1 MANAVS
7 LPEVDIEGTAPAPDA
22 APASEV
28 KAISPVPGKYAVTK
42 PSGEVVLMGGDDVVA
57 GAGGVRPA
65 TEAEYFGAAHPVS
78 SKATAAVLGAARG
91 LSFGTSDAAIVG
103 TDRLLLGDASAEETR
118 RALRIAK
125 EASPNTSLVSELA
138 GAVAPAFFGAPPV
151 EAAAS
156 LGEGLV
162 ARGVSRAVAAA
173 PRALGEGVAIGLGNQ
188 LSEDTLGNH
197 KMVSEAY
204 WNAGVKGGV
213 IGLFMGVGGS
223 VGIGAAGDK
232 LGALFGKVEGGALR
246 AEERAAEGGVYR
258 TAATR
263 EAEATGEKGYFARRL
278 ENEGDIQS
286 FKGATNAKTGDI
298 RRLGIDV
305 EAQEGVEA
313 RLGKMLREE
322 GLTGPLVSQAEAA
335 KRINAKLQEV
345 GQTFRPLYTE
355 ADKAVQRPQ
364 MATITEAMEG
374 IRATQA
380 GKMYGDLELKGA
392 EDSFARLEKAMGD
405 KPSHL
410 GLWEARK
417 EMDGILR
424 KSYAR
429 VPGGVPPVGEE
440 AMRALRTAVN
450 DELAMSVERAGKE
463 LGGTLGDQLRVANQM
478 YGDLATVNK
487 IATHQAALNASS
499 NLVSLTDVIGASV
512 GGVAGLAT
520 GGVNMVRRKFGN
532 QIAAH
537 VLGAASKIEMLQRA
551 ATKLDDLIGSGTRAF
566 VDGSKGATRAVKP
579 VTTAEVRALREA
591 TRSPEAVN
599 ARIAERLGD
608 MPQYAPK
615 TAQQISTG
623 AARAAAWLQFALPKE
638 AAPTSPVFNQ
648 RAPRPL
654 SDTDLVRARATIETV
669 EDGSVVIDRLRQGR
683 LTAEHVA
690 ALKYVHPE
698 TYASI
703 QKYLGDH
710 AVELKPTLSVQQ
722 QFSLSMLF
730 ATPIT
735 EAMLPENIR
744 AFQASFADGNQAPG
758 QGGAGG
764 VMPAKMSAGPVN
776 GGGTRAM
783 SMDRLEAGTK

>member
-7 LPEVDIEGTAPAPDA
+7 LPEVDVEGAAPAPEA
-22 APASEV
+22 GPAPEV
-28 KAISPVPGKYAVTK
+28 KAISPLPGKYAVTK

-65 TEAEYFGAAHPVS
+65 TEGEYFGATNPIS
-78 SKATAAVLGAARG
+78 SKATAAALGAVRG
-91 LSFGTSDAAIVG
+91 VTFGVSDPAIVEAG
-103 TDRLLLGDASAEETR
+103 RILGGDANAEDMR
-118 RALRIAK
+118 RMLRINK
-125 EASPNTSLVSELA
+125 EANPNVSLGAELA
-138 GAVAPAFFGAPPV
+138 GAVAPALFGAPPV
-151 EAAAS
+151 EAAGA

-162 ARGVSRAVAAA
+162 ARGAARAAAAA

-188 LSEDTLGNH
+188 WSEDTLGDH
-197 KMVSEAY
+197 KMTAEAY
-204 WNAGVKGGV
+204 WNAGLKGGV
-213 IGLFMGVGGS
+213 IGLFMGAGGAA
-223 VGIGAAGDK
+223 GIGAAGDK

-246 AEERAAEGGVYR
+246 AEERAAV
-258 TAATR
+258 R

-335 KRINAKLQEV
+335 KRINAKMQEI
-345 GQTFRPLYTE
+345 GQSFRPLYTE

-364 MATITEAMEG
+364 MATIAEAMEG
-374 IRATQA
+374 IRAAQA

-392 EDSFARLEKAMGD
+392 EDSYARLEKAMGD

-417 EMDGILR
+417 EIDGILK

-429 VPGGVPPVGEE
+429 IPGGVPPVGEE
-440 AMRALRTAVN
+440 SMRALRTAVN
-450 DELAMSVERAGKE
+450 EELAMSVERAGKE

-499 NLVSLTDVIGASV
+499 NLVSITDVIGAST
-512 GGVAGLAT
+512 GGAAGIAMA
-520 GGVNMVRRKFGN
+520 GVNMARRKFGN

-566 VDGSKGATRAVKP
+566 IDGSKGATRAVKP

-591 TRSPEAVN
+591 TRTPDAVN
-599 ARIAERLGD
+599 ARIAEALGD
-608 MPQYAPK
+608 MPEYAPK
-615 TAQQISTG
+615 TAQQIAVAG
-623 AARAAAWLQFALPKE
+623 GRAAAWLQHALPRE
-638 AAPTSPVFNQ
+638 TPPVGPVFTQ
-648 RAPRPL
+648 QKPRPL
-654 SDTDLVRARATIETV
+654 SDTDLIRARATIETV
-669 EDGSVVIDRLRQGR
+669 EDGSIVIDRLRQGR

-690 ALKYVHPE
+690 ALKFVHPE

-710 AVELKPTLSVQQ
+710 AVELKPTLTVQQ

-744 AFQASFADGNQAPG
+744 AFQASFAEGNQAPG

-783 SMDRLEAGTK
+783 GMDRLEAGTK

>member
-7 LPEVDIEGTAPAPDA
+7 LPEVDVGGAAAPPEAEPAP
-22 APASEV
+22 EL
-28 KAISPVPGKYAVTK
+28 KAISPFPGKYAVTK
-42 PSGEVVLMGGDDVVA
+42 PSGAVVLMGGADVVA

-65 TEAEYFGAAHPVS
+65 TEAELFGAEHPTLG
-78 SKATAAVLGAARG
+78 KFGTATTGAIRG
-91 LSFGTSDAAIVG
+91 LSFGTSDTAFVEG
-103 TDRLLLGDASAEETR
+103 SRLLGGDAEAEDTR
-118 RALRIAK
+118 RGLRIFK
-125 EASPNTSLVSELA
+125 EANPNLALGSELA
-138 GAVAPAFFGAPPV
+138 GAVAPALFGAPPV
-151 EAAAS
+151 EAAGA

-162 ARGVSRAVAAA
+162 ARGVARAAAAA
-173 PRALGEGVAIGLGNQ
+173 PRAIGEGVAIGLGNQ

-197 KMVSEAY
+197 KMVAESY
-204 WNAGVKGGV
+204 LSAGLKGGA
-213 IGLFMGVGGS
+213 IGLFIGAGAS

-232 LGALFGKVEGGALR
+232 LGALFGKAERGVLR

-263 EAEATGEKGYFARRL
+263 EGESVGEKGYFARRL

-298 RRLGIDV
+298 RRLGVDV

-322 GLTGPLVSQAEAA
+322 GLTGPLVSQAESA
-335 KRINAKLQEV
+335 KRVNAKLQEV
-345 GQTFRPLYTE
+345 GQTFRPLYAE
-355 ADKAVQRPQ
+355 ADKAAQRPQ
-364 MATITEAMEG
+364 MGVIREAMDG

-440 AMRALRTAVN
+440 AMRALRTVVN

-499 NLVSLTDVIGASV
+499 NLVSITDVISATT
-512 GGVAGLAT
+512 GGPAGIAMA
-520 GGVNMVRRKFGN
+520 GVNMARRKFGN

-537 VLGAASKIEMLQRA
+537 VLGAASKMDFLQRA

-566 VDGSKGATRAVKP
+566 VDGTKGVTRAVKP

-591 TRSPEAVN
+591 TRTPDAVN
-599 ARIAERLGD
+599 ARISEALGD
-608 MPQYAPK
+608 MPEYAPK
-615 TAQQISTG
+615 VAQQISTA
-623 AARAAAWLQFALPKE
+623 AARAAAWLQHALPRE
-638 AAPTSPVFNQ
+638 SPPVGPMFNQ

-669 EDGSVVIDRLRQGR
+669 EDGSIVVDRLRQGR

-730 ATPIT
+730 DTPMT

-744 AFQASFADGNQAPG
+744 AFQASFVEGNQAPG
-758 QGGAGG
+758 KGGAGG
-764 VMPAKMSAGPVN
+764 VAPPMMGAGPVN

-783 SMDRLEAGTK
+783 SMDRLEAGSK